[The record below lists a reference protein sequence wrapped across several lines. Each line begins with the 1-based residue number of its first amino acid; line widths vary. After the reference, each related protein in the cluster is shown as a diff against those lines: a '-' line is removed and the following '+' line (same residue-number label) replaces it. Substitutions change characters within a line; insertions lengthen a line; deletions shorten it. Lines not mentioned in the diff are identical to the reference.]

1 MKSSAQNQEF
11 IEKICEANK
20 VISSPFITET
30 DEIYFASYDGS
41 IYRYKDASLGPVF
54 EIGGQPSG
62 LVVDSNNY
70 AYIADLGHQAIISKK
85 IDDKTDE
92 MNHLVKDFE
101 GEPLI
106 GPNSLCIRSNG
117 SELNRR
123 NFLHRCRSLWGNVS

>member
-123 NFLHRCRSLWGNVS
+123 NFLHRCRSLRGNVS